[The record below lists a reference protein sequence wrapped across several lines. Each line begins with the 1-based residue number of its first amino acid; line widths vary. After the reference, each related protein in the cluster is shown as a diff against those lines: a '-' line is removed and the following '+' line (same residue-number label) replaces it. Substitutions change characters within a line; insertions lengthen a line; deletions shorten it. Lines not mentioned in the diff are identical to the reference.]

1 MFKASCNAVVFMLV
15 LAAAPALAQSKD
27 ALARLKPELEKL
39 ISASGAEVVG
49 IAVYDTE
56 TKQTLLLNERVSLH
70 AASTM
75 KLPVMM
81 EVFRLVERKKLGLRE
96 PLEVKNKFY
105 SIVDGSEYR
114 LNKTDDS
121 DEEVYRRLG
130 QQMTVLELVEHM
142 ITWSSN
148 LATNLLIEKVQ
159 AEKVNELMRQLGA
172 QDIQVLRGVED
183 SKAFQAGKNNTTTA
197 YDLMLL
203 LRLLAENKFESKR
216 ACEKMV
222 AILAAQRFNEG
233 IPAGL
238 PTGTRVAHKTGDITK
253 HHHDAGIVYP
263 PGRQP
268 YVLVVLTKGI
278 AEHKRSSKLIADVS
292 RLVYQALAR

>member
-1 MFKASCNAVVFMLV
+1 MRKLMVFATVIFLIGCSSI
-15 LAAAPALAQSKD
+15 ALAQSKLD
-27 ALARLKPELEKL
+27 QARAQIEKL

-49 IAVYDTE
+49 VAVYDLQ
-56 TKQTLLLNERVSLH
+56 TKQTLLINERISLH

-81 EVFRLVERKKLGLRE
+81 EIFRLVEDKKLKLSDQIE
-96 PLEVKNKFY
+96 IKNKFY

-114 LNKTDDS
+114 LNRQDDS
-121 DEEVYRRLG
+121 DEEIYNRIG
-130 QQMTVLELVEHM
+130 QKMTVLELVDHM

-148 LATNLLIEKVQ
+148 LATNILIERVTP
-159 AEKVNELMRQLGA
+159 EKVMSLMSELGA
-172 QDIQVLRGVED
+172 NDIRVLRGVED

-203 LRLLAENKFESKR
+203 FKLIAENKFRSKR

-222 AILAAQRFNEG
+222 EILSAQHYNDG

-238 PTGTRVAHKTGDITK
+238 PTATRVAHKTGEITK
-253 HHHDAGIVYP
+253 HNHDAGIVYP
-263 PGRQP
+263 MDGKP
-268 YVLVVLTKGI
+268 YVIVVLTKGI
-278 AEHKRSSKLIADVS
+278 ENQRHSSKLIADIS
-292 RLVYQALAR
+292 QTVYATLKN